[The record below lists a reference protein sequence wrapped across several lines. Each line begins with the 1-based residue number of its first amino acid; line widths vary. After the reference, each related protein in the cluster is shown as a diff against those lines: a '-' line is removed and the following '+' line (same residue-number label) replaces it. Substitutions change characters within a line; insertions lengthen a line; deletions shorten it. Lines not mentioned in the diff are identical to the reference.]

1 MSAKKV
7 RNISDT
13 QQVCAESLCRLFV
26 CVEKRPGMWIKNV
39 KMVSC
44 SIIIVVLVFKY

>member
-13 QQVCAESLCRLFV
+13 QQVCAESLCRLLCECVCV
-26 CVEKRPGMWIKNV
+26 CVEKDQECELRM
-39 KMVSC
+39 
-44 SIIIVVLVFKY
+44 

>member
-13 QQVCAESLCRLFV
+13 QQVCAESLCRLLCECV
-26 CVEKRPGMWIKNV
+26 CVEKDQECELRM
-39 KMVSC
+39 
-44 SIIIVVLVFKY
+44 